1 MPPNQA
7 TDKDIIHYAAIKNG
21 WQVENSPIRM
31 LIIKANRV
39 ISVNFDPDRTGKV
52 VSAFDGT
59 RAIKGRMPG
68 AVLNI
73 IRRG

>member
-1 MPPNQA
+1 MPANSQ
-7 TDKDIIHYAAIKNG
+7 TDKDIIHYAANKYG
-21 WQVENSPIRM
+21 WQIENSPIRV
-31 LIIKANRV
+31 LFIKPGRV

-59 RAIKGRMPG
+59 RAIKGKMPG